1 LEEAVATTF
10 VWTDKNVAC
19 VATYNILEGD
29 QLLNQ
34 FDRVFLSFSK
44 AGAVLLSTLP
54 YFPKFGGAADDIE
67 GRAAQMARQYFKFL
81 ITLFTNRKERPA
93 DTIEGMLGSFA
104 ALFASKT
111 ATIADLAQAADGFLK
126 FKGEPGGPA

>member
-1 LEEAVATTF
+1 MASTF
-10 VWTDKNVAC
+10 AWTDQNPAC
-19 VATYNILEGD
+19 IATYNILEGD

-34 FDRVFLSFSK
+34 FDRVFLSFAD
-44 AGAVLLSTLP
+44 AGATLLSSLP

-93 DTIEGMLGSFA
+93 DSIETMLGRFA
-104 ALFASKT
+104 ALFASST
-111 ATIADLAQAADGFLK
+111 ATISDLAQAADDFLK
-126 FKGEPGGPA
+126 FKGEPGGPT

>member
-1 LEEAVATTF
+1 MATAA
-10 VWTDKNVAC
+10 WTEKNVAC
-19 VATYNILEGD
+19 IATYNILEGD

-34 FDRVFLSFSK
+34 FDRVFLSFAN
-44 AGAVLLSTLP
+44 AGGTKLSSLP
-54 YFPKFGGAADDIE
+54 YFPKFGGAASDIE

-93 DTIEGMLGSFA
+93 DTIEKMLGALA
-104 ALFASKT
+104 ALFESKT
-111 ATIADLAQAADGFLK
+111 ATIADLAAAADGFLK